1 MITLH
6 FLKLLENA
14 GFGTIGTDLYYQKA
28 PVVNGQ
34 EREGMWI
41 VDRPS
46 ATTRRNIKVQ
56 QFDIYS
62 RYTDPVDGSKKLQ
75 AILDY
80 LEQTKAKPCT
90 LPTVPNYSSIQ
101 YVNVRVTPLTSL
113 ENVGVDSTGKIVRV
127 ISGELRYNKSN

>member
-6 FLKLLENA
+6 LLQLLENQ

-28 PVVNGQ
+28 PIVSGV
-34 EREGMWI
+34 EKEGMWI

-62 RYTDPVDGSKKLQ
+62 RYTDPVVGDRKLQ

-80 LEQTKAKPCT
+80 LEQSSTKPCT
-90 LPTVPNYSSIQ
+90 LPTVDGYSTTQ
-101 YVNVRVTPLTSL
+101 YTNIRLTPLTSL
-113 ENVGVDSTGKIVRV
+113 ENVGTDETGKIVRV
-127 ISGELRYNKSN
+127 ISGEIRYNKTN